1 MLLSPRAGLCGPYPP
16 AHGVCLPCN
25 MFWGFTGEKVTDHL
39 QHILR
44 GDQSGENEGNKL
56 AGADYLENMSFSTG
70 TSKAG

>member
-1 MLLSPRAGLCGPYPP
+1 
-16 AHGVCLPCN
+16 
-25 MFWGFTGEKVTDHL
+25 MFWGFTGEKVADHL